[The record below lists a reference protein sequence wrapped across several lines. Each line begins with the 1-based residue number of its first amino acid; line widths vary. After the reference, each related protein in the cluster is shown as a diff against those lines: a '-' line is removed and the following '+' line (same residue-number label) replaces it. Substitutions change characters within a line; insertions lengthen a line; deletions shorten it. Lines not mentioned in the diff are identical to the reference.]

1 MNRVKKSNDQNMD
14 RIDRNGQ
21 EAVLEKLS
29 QNSLIHSIDNIQVTI
44 NVERLVSNAII
55 SLLKMKIM
63 VTNKI

>member
-55 SLLKMKIM
+55 SLLKMKIV